1 MNSPSPTFTKTIIL
15 FLQKRIL
22 WLAQHWEL
30 AVNGVFA
37 LILAGA
43 VAAPLLMSL
52 GATDAGEWLYR
63 QYAPHD
69 HQLPQRSYFLFSPD
83 GGVKSYSLAQVLDW
97 GGIPSNL
104 RAFVGNPDIGWKM
117 ALNHRMTAIFIGLL
131 AGGLVWSMYLWQ
143 PRITPALLVFFVFPM
158 LLDALSHMADERL
171 GFNFRTG
178 NPWSVWL
185 TQGIMPPEYY
195 SGTTIGTI
203 NWWLRTVTGLWFGLG
218 TSWYL
223 FPYFERR
230 FRAIRYELEPRL
242 RKIENGQSPRG

>member
-1 MNSPSPTFTKTIIL
+1 MIKQSRPLIL

-22 WLAQHWEL
+22 WLARHWEL
-30 AVNGVFA
+30 AINSVFA
-37 LILAGA
+37 IILAGA
-43 VAAPLLMSL
+43 IAAPLLMSL

-83 GGVKSYSLAQVLDW
+83 GGVKTYSLEQILDW
-97 GGIPSNL
+97 GGTPFNL
-104 RAFVGNPDIGWKM
+104 RTFVGNADIGWKM

-131 AGGLVWSMYLWQ
+131 AGGLIWSMYLWQ
-143 PRITPALLVFFVFPM
+143 PRITRALLVVFVLPM
-158 LLDALSHMADERL
+158 FLDALTHMADERL
-171 GFNFRTG
+171 GFNFRAG

-185 TQGIMPPEYY
+185 TQGIMPPDYY

-218 TSWYL
+218 TAWYL
-223 FPYFERR
+223 FAYFDRR
-230 FRAIRYELEPRL
+230 FRAIRNTLEPRL
-242 RKIENGQSPRG
+242 RKIKNGQSPRG